1 MSKLLRLKSLTLVNF
16 KGMSNQTITFGNGV
30 TAISGRNGTGKTTI
44 ADGFAWLLWGKD
56 SEGNSDSKFGIK
68 TNDADGNY
76 IPDLEHEVA
85 GTFDAIDTT
94 TGETTTVELR
104 RVYVEEWQTQKGSTE
119 RTLKGHHTDYFYNG
133 VPLKTKTEYDAKVAA
148 LIPEDLFKVITDP
161 YYFLT
166 LHWKAQ
172 REYLLK
178 MAGTISDTDIAAN
191 RTEFSELLRRVT
203 GKSMEEYK
211 KEIAARRGKI
221 EAQLDKIPTRKDEV
235 TRNTP
240 VAPDYA
246 ALEAEKKQIQ
256 ADLADIDAAA
266 TSAAEANRVAYEKA
280 ARIQRDINTKKTAQ
294 NQALYNAKE
303 AARKAAYE
311 ANRVADDAA
320 RDLAQVEKEEASE
333 ANTYAREKAALT
345 ASISTEKRRKEDAER
360 QVAALRVRWEA
371 VNNEQYQEKTY
382 QAAGQL
388 VCPIFGHACADPSA
402 VSRHQCDAAAAAE
415 AFKKNE
421 DAARAAFIENQTARL
436 DSMDAEGR
444 ELNRQI
450 ERHAAEI
457 TRLNGEL
464 TTLEETHAKAVQDYA
479 AKKEGLK
486 KTISDNP
493 RVSTEPNIDPQTLP
507 DWLALQKQIDQLTAD
522 LTAAT
527 APAQQ
532 TTAADHATRRAQ
544 LNARLSGIDQKLG
557 LRSTIEANERRI
569 VELDKEAATLA
580 QEKAALQIE
589 EYLIDDFVKDR
600 MAEVER
606 RVNGLFDGV
615 EFRMYKNLV
624 NGEKEPDC
632 VAYIGG
638 VRYQDK
644 NHAGQINAGLAVIN
658 ALCAFHGVNAPIFV
672 DNAESVNTFIPVNSQ
687 LVTLSVSTEDSLQ
700 VNHYYSQT

>member
-1 MSKLLRLKSLTLVNF
+1 MSKKLKIKSLTLVNF
-16 KGMSNQTITFGNGV
+16 KGMRNVTVDFGDGV

-56 SEGNSDSKFGIK
+56 SEGNSDTKFGIK
-68 TNDADGNY
+68 TNDENGNY
-76 IPDLEHEVA
+76 IPDLEHEVS
-85 GTFDAIDTT
+85 GSFDAIDTE
-94 TGETTTVELR
+94 TGEVTAVELR
-104 RVYVEEWQTQKGSTE
+104 RVYVEEWQTPKGSTE
-119 RTLKGHHTDYFYNG
+119 RILKGHHTDYFYNG

-172 REYLLK
+172 REYLLR
-178 MAGTISDTDIAAN
+178 MAGTISDSDIAAN
-191 RTEFSELLRRVT
+191 RAEFAELLRRVT

-211 KEIAARRGKI
+211 KEIAARRAKI
-221 EAQLDKIPTRKDEV
+221 EAQLEKIPTRKDEV

-246 ALEAEKKQIQ
+246 ALEAEKVQIQ

-266 TSAAEANRVAYEKA
+266 TSAAEANRVAYERA
-280 ARIQRDINTKKTAQ
+280 ARIQGDINAKRTEQ
-294 NQALYNAKE
+294 NQIIYNAKE
-303 AARKAAYE
+303 SARKAAYE
-311 ANRVADDAA
+311 TNRVADDAA
-320 RDLAQVEKEEASE
+320 RDLAQVEQSE
-333 ANTYAREKAALT
+333 ANETNYYNREKAVIT
-345 ASISTEKRRKEDAER
+345 ASIATEKRRKEEAER
-360 QVAALRVRWEA
+360 EVAALRTRWDA
-371 VNNEQYQEKTY
+371 VNNEQFQEKTY
-382 QAAGQL
+382 QAAGPL
-388 VCPIFGHACADPSA
+388 LCPIFGHQCADPSA
-402 VSRHQCDAAAAAE
+402 VNRHQCDAAAAAE
-415 AFKKNE
+415 AFKKRQDDE
-421 DAARAAFIENQTARL
+421 RAAFYANQTARL
-436 DSMDAEGR
+436 DAMDIEGQ
-444 ELNRQI
+444 ELNKRIAQ
-450 ERHAAEI
+450 HNAEI
-457 TRLNGEL
+457 ARLTQNAA
-464 TTLEETHAKAVQDYA
+464 TLETKHTDAVQDYA
-479 AKKEGLK
+479 TKKEALK
-486 KTISDNP
+486 KVIADNP
-493 RVSTEPNIDPQTLP
+493 RVSTDPQIDTQTLP
-507 DWLALQKQIDQLTAD
+507 GWVALQQEIDRLTAD

-527 APAQQ
+527 APAYGME
-532 TTAADHATRRAQ
+532 TAYPSAKKTQ
-544 LNARLSGIDQKLG
+544 LNARLSEIDQKLG

-580 QEKAALQIE
+580 QEKAGLQIE
-589 EYLIDDFVKDR
+589 EDLIDDFVKDR

-658 ALCAFHGVNAPIFV
+658 ALCAFHGVTAPIFV

-687 LVTLSVSTEDSLQ
+687 LITLSVSTEDSLQ
-700 VNHYYSQT
+700 VNHY

>member
-1 MSKLLRLKSLTLVNF
+1 MSKKLKIKSLTLVNF
-16 KGMSNQTITFGNGV
+16 KGMRNVTVDFGDGV

-56 SEGNSDSKFGIK
+56 SEGNSDTKFGIK
-68 TNDADGNY
+68 TNDENGNY
-76 IPDLEHEVA
+76 IPDLEHEVS
-85 GTFDAIDTT
+85 GSFDAIDTE
-94 TGETTTVELR
+94 TGEVTAVELR
-104 RVYVEEWQTQKGSTE
+104 RVYVEEWQTPKGSTE
-119 RTLKGHHTDYFYNG
+119 RILKGHHTDYFYNG

-172 REYLLK
+172 REYLLR
-178 MAGTISDTDIAAN
+178 MAGTISDSDIAAN
-191 RTEFSELLRRVT
+191 RAEFAELLRRVT

-211 KEIAARRGKI
+211 KEIAARRAKI
-221 EAQLDKIPTRKDEV
+221 EAQLEKIPTRKDEV

-246 ALEAEKKQIQ
+246 ALEAEKVQIQ

-266 TSAAEANRVAYEKA
+266 TSAAEANRVAYERA
-280 ARIQRDINTKKTAQ
+280 ARIQGDINAKRTEQ
-294 NQALYNAKE
+294 NQIIYNAKE
-303 AARKAAYE
+303 SARKAAYE
-311 ANRVADDAA
+311 TNRVADDAA
-320 RDLAQVEKEEASE
+320 RDLAQVEQSE
-333 ANTYAREKAALT
+333 ANETNYYNREKAVIT
-345 ASISTEKRRKEDAER
+345 ASIATEKRRKEEAER
-360 QVAALRVRWEA
+360 EVAALRTRWDA
-371 VNNEQYQEKTY
+371 VNNERFQEKTY
-382 QAAGQL
+382 QAAGPL
-388 VCPIFGHACADPSA
+388 LCPIFGHQCADPSA
-402 VSRHQCDAAAAAE
+402 VNRHQCDAAAAAE
-415 AFKKNE
+415 AFKKRQDDE
-421 DAARAAFIENQTARL
+421 RAAFYANQTARL
-436 DSMDAEGR
+436 DAMDIEGQELNKRIAQHDAE
-444 ELNRQI
+444 I
-450 ERHAAEI
+450 A
-457 TRLNGEL
+457 RLTQDA
-464 TTLEETHAKAVQDYA
+464 TTLDTKHAQAVQDYA
-479 AKKEGLK
+479 TRKEALK
-486 KTISDNP
+486 KVIADNP
-493 RVSTEPNIDPQTLP
+493 RVSTDPQIDAKTLP
-507 DWLALQKQIDQLTAD
+507 GWVALQQEIDRLTAD

-532 TTAADHATRRAQ
+532 TATADHATKKAQ

-569 VELDKEAATLA
+569 AELDKEAATLA
-580 QEKAALQIE
+580 QEKAGLQIE
-589 EYLIDDFVKDR
+589 EDLIDDFVKDR

-658 ALCAFHGVNAPIFV
+658 ALCAFHGVTAPIFV

-687 LVTLSVSTEDSLQ
+687 LITLSVSTEDSLQ
-700 VNHYYSQT
+700 VNHY

>member
-1 MSKLLRLKSLTLVNF
+1 MSKLLRLKSLTLINF
-16 KGMSNQTITFGNGV
+16 KGMRNQTITFGNGV

-104 RVYVEEWQTQKGSTE
+104 RVYVEEWQTPKGSTE

-191 RTEFSELLRRVT
+191 RAEFSELLRRVT

-280 ARIQRDINTKKTAQ
+280 ARIQRDINIKKTAQ
-294 NQALYNAKE
+294 NQTLYNAKE

-388 VCPIFGHACADPSA
+388 ICPIFGHACADPSA
-402 VSRHQCDAAAAAE
+402 VTRHQCDAVAAAE

-436 DSMDAEGR
+436 DSMDAEGQ
-444 ELNRQI
+444 ELNKQI

-479 AKKEGLK
+479 TKKEGLK
-486 KTISDNP
+486 KTIADNP
-493 RVSTEPNIDPQTLP
+493 CVSTEPNIDPQTLP

-532 TTAADHATRRAQ
+532 TTTADHATRRAQ

-589 EYLIDDFVKDR
+589 EDLIDDFVKDR

-700 VNHYYSQT
+700 VNHY

>member
-1 MSKLLRLKSLTLVNF
+1 MSKQLRIKSLTLVNF
-16 KGMSNQTITFGNGV
+16 KGMRNVTVDFGDGV

-56 SEGNSDSKFGIK
+56 SEGNSDTKFGIK
-68 TNDADGNY
+68 TNDENGNY
-76 IPDLEHEVA
+76 IPDLEHEVS
-85 GTFDAIDTT
+85 GSFDAIDTE
-94 TGETTTVELR
+94 TGEVTAVELR
-104 RVYVEEWQTQKGSTE
+104 RVYVEEWQTPKGSTE
-119 RTLKGHHTDYFYNG
+119 RILKGHHTDYFYNG

-172 REYLLK
+172 REYLLR
-178 MAGTISDTDIAAN
+178 MAGTISDSDIAAN
-191 RTEFSELLRRVT
+191 RAEFAELLRRVT

-211 KEIAARRGKI
+211 KEIAARRAKI
-221 EAQLDKIPTRKDEV
+221 EAQLEKIPTRKDEV

-246 ALEAEKKQIQ
+246 ALEAEKVQIQ

-266 TSAAEANRVAYEKA
+266 TSAAEANRVAYERA
-280 ARIQRDINTKKTAQ
+280 ARIQGDINAKRTEQ
-294 NQALYNAKE
+294 NQIIYNAKE
-303 AARKAAYE
+303 SARKAAYE
-311 ANRVADDAA
+311 TNRVADDAA
-320 RDLAQVEKEEASE
+320 RDLAQVEQSE
-333 ANTYAREKAALT
+333 ANETNYYNREKAVIT
-345 ASISTEKRRKEDAER
+345 ASIATEKRRKEEAER
-360 QVAALRVRWEA
+360 EVAALRTRWDA
-371 VNNEQYQEKTY
+371 VNNEQFQEKTY
-382 QAAGQL
+382 QAAGPL
-388 VCPIFGHACADPSA
+388 LCPIFGHQCADPSA
-402 VSRHQCDAAAAAE
+402 VNRHQCDAAVAAE
-415 AFKKNE
+415 AFKKRQDDE
-421 DAARAAFIENQTARL
+421 RAAFYANQTARL
-436 DSMDAEGR
+436 DAMDIEGQELNKRIAQHDAEIAR
-444 ELNRQI
+444 LTQD
-450 ERHAAEI
+450 AA
-457 TRLNGEL
+457 
-464 TTLEETHAKAVQDYA
+464 TLDAKHAKSVQDYA
-479 AKKEGLK
+479 TKKEALK
-486 KTISDNP
+486 KVIADNP
-493 RVSTEPNIDPQTLP
+493 RVSTDPQIDTQTLP
-507 DWLALQKQIDQLTAD
+507 GWVALQQEIDRLTAD

-527 APAQQ
+527 APAYGME
-532 TTAADHATRRAQ
+532 TAYPSAKKTQ
-544 LNARLSGIDQKLG
+544 LNARLSEIDQKLG

-580 QEKAALQIE
+580 QEKAGLQIE
-589 EYLIDDFVKDR
+589 EDLIDDFVKDR

-658 ALCAFHGVNAPIFV
+658 ALCAFHGVTAPIFV

-687 LVTLSVSTEDSLQ
+687 LITLSVSTEDSLQ
-700 VNHYYSQT
+700 VNHY

>member
-1 MSKLLRLKSLTLVNF
+1 MSKKLKIKSLTLVNF
-16 KGMSNQTITFGNGV
+16 KGMRNVTVDFGDGV

-56 SEGNSDSKFGIK
+56 SEGNSDTKFGIK
-68 TNDADGNY
+68 TNDENGNY
-76 IPDLEHEVA
+76 IPDLEHEVS
-85 GTFDAIDTT
+85 GSFDAIDTE
-94 TGETTTVELR
+94 TGEVTAVELR
-104 RVYVEEWQTQKGSTE
+104 RVYVEEWQTPKGSTE
-119 RTLKGHHTDYFYNG
+119 RILKGHHTDYFYNG

-172 REYLLK
+172 REYLLR
-178 MAGTISDTDIAAN
+178 MAGTISDSDIAAN
-191 RTEFSELLRRVT
+191 RAEFAELLRRVT

-211 KEIAARRGKI
+211 KEIAARRAKI
-221 EAQLDKIPTRKDEV
+221 EAQLEKIPTRKDEV

-246 ALEAEKKQIQ
+246 ALEAEKVQIQ

-266 TSAAEANRVAYEKA
+266 TSAAEANRVAYERA
-280 ARIQRDINTKKTAQ
+280 ARIQGDINAKRTEQ
-294 NQALYNAKE
+294 NQIIYNAKE
-303 AARKAAYE
+303 SARKAAYE
-311 ANRVADDAA
+311 TNRVADDAA
-320 RDLAQVEKEEASE
+320 RDLAQVEQSE
-333 ANTYAREKAALT
+333 ANETNYYNREKAVIT
-345 ASISTEKRRKEDAER
+345 ASIATEKRRKEEAER
-360 QVAALRVRWEA
+360 EVAALRTRWDA
-371 VNNEQYQEKTY
+371 VNNEQFQEKTY
-382 QAAGQL
+382 QAAGPL
-388 VCPIFGHACADPSA
+388 LCPIFGHQCADPSA
-402 VSRHQCDAAAAAE
+402 VNRHQCDAAAAAE
-415 AFKKNE
+415 AFKKRQDDE
-421 DAARAAFIENQTARL
+421 RAAFYANQTARL
-436 DSMDAEGR
+436 DAMDIEGQELNKRIAQHDAEIAR
-444 ELNRQI
+444 LTQD
-450 ERHAAEI
+450 AA
-457 TRLNGEL
+457 
-464 TTLEETHAKAVQDYA
+464 TLDAKHAKSVQDYA
-479 AKKEGLK
+479 TKKEALK
-486 KTISDNP
+486 KVIADNP
-493 RVSTEPNIDPQTLP
+493 RVSTDPQIDTQTLP
-507 DWLALQKQIDQLTAD
+507 GWVALQQEIDRLTAD

-527 APAQQ
+527 APAYGME
-532 TTAADHATRRAQ
+532 TAYPSAKKTQ
-544 LNARLSGIDQKLG
+544 LNARLSEIDQKLG

-580 QEKAALQIE
+580 QEKAGLQIE
-589 EYLIDDFVKDR
+589 EDLIDDFVKDR

-658 ALCAFHGVNAPIFV
+658 ALCAFHGVTAPIFV

-687 LVTLSVSTEDSLQ
+687 LITLSVSTEDSLQ
-700 VNHYYSQT
+700 VNHY

>member
-1 MSKLLRLKSLTLVNF
+1 MSKQLRIKSLTLVNF
-16 KGMSNQTITFGNGV
+16 KGMRNVTVDFGDGV

-56 SEGNSDSKFGIK
+56 SEGNSDTKFGIK
-68 TNDADGNY
+68 TNDENGNY
-76 IPDLEHEVA
+76 IPDLEHEVS
-85 GTFDAIDTT
+85 GSFDEIDTE
-94 TGETTTVELR
+94 TGETAAVELR
-104 RVYVEEWQTQKGSTE
+104 RVYVEEWQTPKGSTE
-119 RTLKGHHTDYFYNG
+119 RILKGHHTDYFYNG

-148 LIPEDLFKVITDP
+148 LIPEDLFKVITAP

-172 REYLLK
+172 REYLLR

-191 RTEFSELLRRVT
+191 RAEFAELLRRVT

-211 KEIAARRGKI
+211 KEIAARRAKI
-221 EAQLDKIPTRKDEV
+221 EAQLEKIPTRKDEV

-246 ALEAEKKQIQ
+246 ALETEKAQIQ

-266 TSAAEANRVAYEKA
+266 TSAAEANRVAYERA
-280 ARIQRDINTKKTAQ
+280 ARIQGDINAKRTEQ
-294 NQALYNAKE
+294 NQIIYNAKE
-303 AARKAAYE
+303 SARKAAYE
-311 ANRVADDAA
+311 TNRVADDAA
-320 RDLAQVEKEEASE
+320 RDLAQVEQSE
-333 ANTYAREKAALT
+333 ANETNYYNREKAVIT
-345 ASISTEKRRKEDAER
+345 ASIATEKRRKEEAER
-360 QVAALRVRWEA
+360 EVAALRTRWDA
-371 VNNEQYQEKTY
+371 VNNEQFQEKTY
-382 QAAGQL
+382 QAAGPL
-388 VCPIFGHACADPSA
+388 LCPIFGHQCADPSA
-402 VSRHQCDAAAAAE
+402 VNRHQCNAAAAAE
-415 AFKKNE
+415 AFKKRQDDE
-421 DAARAAFIENQTARL
+421 RAAFYANQTARL
-436 DSMDAEGR
+436 DAMDIEGQELNKRIAQHDAEIAR
-444 ELNRQI
+444 LTQD
-450 ERHAAEI
+450 AA
-457 TRLNGEL
+457 
-464 TTLEETHAKAVQDYA
+464 TLDAKHAKSVQDYA
-479 AKKEGLK
+479 TKKEALK
-486 KTISDNP
+486 KVIADNP
-493 RVSTEPNIDPQTLP
+493 RVSTDPQIDTQTLP
-507 DWLALQKQIDQLTAD
+507 GWVALQQEIDRLTAD

-527 APAQQ
+527 APAYGME
-532 TTAADHATRRAQ
+532 TAYPSAKKTQ
-544 LNARLSGIDQKLG
+544 LNARLSEIDQKLG

-580 QEKAALQIE
+580 QEKAGLQIE
-589 EYLIDDFVKDR
+589 EDLIDDFVKDR

-658 ALCAFHGVNAPIFV
+658 ALCAFHGVTAPIFV

-687 LVTLSVSTEDSLQ
+687 LITLSASTEDSLQ
-700 VNHYYSQT
+700 VNHY

>member
-1 MSKLLRLKSLTLVNF
+1 MSKKLKIKSLTLVNF
-16 KGMSNQTITFGNGV
+16 KGMRNVTVDFGDGV
-30 TAISGRNGTGKTTI
+30 TAISGWNGTGKTTI

-56 SEGNSDSKFGIK
+56 SEGNSDTKFGIK
-68 TNDADGNY
+68 TNDENGNY
-76 IPDLEHEVA
+76 IPDLEHEVS
-85 GTFDAIDTT
+85 GSFDAIDTE
-94 TGETTTVELR
+94 TGEVTAVELR
-104 RVYVEEWQTQKGSTE
+104 RVYVEEWQTPKGSTE
-119 RTLKGHHTDYFYNG
+119 RILKGHHTDYFYNG

-172 REYLLK
+172 REYLLR
-178 MAGTISDTDIAAN
+178 MAGTISDSDIAAN
-191 RTEFSELLRRVT
+191 RAEFAELLRRVT

-211 KEIAARRGKI
+211 KEIAARRAKI
-221 EAQLDKIPTRKDEV
+221 EAQLEKIPTRKDEV

-246 ALEAEKKQIQ
+246 ALEAEKVQIQ

-266 TSAAEANRVAYEKA
+266 TSAAEANRVAYERA
-280 ARIQRDINTKKTAQ
+280 ARIQGDINAKRTEQ
-294 NQALYNAKE
+294 NQIIYNAKE
-303 AARKAAYE
+303 TARKAAYE
-311 ANRVADDAA
+311 TNRAADDAA
-320 RDLAQVEKEEASE
+320 RDLAQVEQSE
-333 ANTYAREKAALT
+333 TNETNYFNREKAVIT
-345 ASISTEKRRKEDAER
+345 ASIATEKRRKEEAER
-360 QVAALRVRWEA
+360 EVAALRTRWDA
-371 VNNEQYQEKTY
+371 VNNEQFQEKTY
-382 QAAGQL
+382 QAAGPL
-388 VCPIFGHACADPSA
+388 LCPIFGHQCADPSA
-402 VSRHQCDAAAAAE
+402 VNRHQCDAAAAAE
-415 AFKKNE
+415 AFKKRQDDE
-421 DAARAAFIENQTARL
+421 RAAFYANQTARL
-436 DSMDAEGR
+436 DAMDAEGQ
-444 ELNRQI
+444 ELNKRIAQ
-450 ERHAAEI
+450 HDAEI
-457 TRLNGEL
+457 ARL
-464 TTLEETHAKAVQDYA
+464 TQQAAALETKHTAAVQDYA
-479 AKKEGLK
+479 TRKETLK
-486 KTISDNP
+486 KVISDNP
-493 RVSTEPNIDPQTLP
+493 RVSTDPQIDTQTLP
-507 DWLALQKQIDQLTAD
+507 GWVALQQEIDRLTAE

-532 TTAADHATRRAQ
+532 TTTVDHATRKAQ

-580 QEKAALQIE
+580 QEKAGLQIE
-589 EYLIDDFVKDR
+589 EDLIDDFVKDR

-658 ALCAFHGVNAPIFV
+658 ALCAFHGVTAPIFV

-687 LVTLSVSTEDSLQ
+687 LITLSVSTEDSLQ
-700 VNHYYSQT
+700 VNHY

>member
-1 MSKLLRLKSLTLVNF
+1 MSKQLRIKSLTLVNF
-16 KGMSNQTITFGNGV
+16 KGMRNVTVDFGDGV

-56 SEGNSDSKFGIK
+56 SEGNSDTKFGIK
-68 TNDADGNY
+68 TNDENGNY
-76 IPDLEHEVA
+76 IPDLEHEVS
-85 GTFDAIDTT
+85 GSFDAIDTE
-94 TGETTTVELR
+94 TGETTAVELR
-104 RVYVEEWQTQKGSTE
+104 RVYVEEWQTPKGSTE
-119 RTLKGHHTDYFYNG
+119 RILKGHHTDYFYNG

-172 REYLLK
+172 REYLLR
-178 MAGTISDTDIAAN
+178 MAGTISDSDIAAN
-191 RTEFSELLRRVT
+191 RAEFAELLRRVT

-211 KEIAARRGKI
+211 KEIAARRAKI
-221 EAQLDKIPTRKDEV
+221 EAQLEKIPTRKDEV

-246 ALEAEKKQIQ
+246 ALEAEKVQIQ

-266 TSAAEANRVAYEKA
+266 TSAAEANRVAYERA
-280 ARIQRDINTKKTAQ
+280 ARIQGDINAKRTEQ
-294 NQALYNAKE
+294 NQIIYNAKE
-303 AARKAAYE
+303 SARKAAYE
-311 ANRVADDAA
+311 TNRVADDAA
-320 RDLAQVEKEEASE
+320 RDLAQVEQSE
-333 ANTYAREKAALT
+333 ANETNYYNREKAVIT
-345 ASISTEKRRKEDAER
+345 ASIATEKRRKEVAER
-360 QVAALRVRWEA
+360 EVAALRTRWDA
-371 VNNEQYQEKTY
+371 VNNEQFQEKTY
-382 QAAGQL
+382 QAAGPL
-388 VCPIFGHACADPSA
+388 LCPIFGHQCADPSA
-402 VSRHQCDAAAAAE
+402 VNRHQCDAAAAAE
-415 AFKKNE
+415 AFKKRQDDE
-421 DAARAAFIENQTARL
+421 RAAFYANQTARL
-436 DSMDAEGR
+436 DAMDIEGQ
-444 ELNRQI
+444 ELNKRIAQ
-450 ERHAAEI
+450 HNAEI
-457 TRLNGEL
+457 ARL
-464 TTLEETHAKAVQDYA
+464 TQDAATLETKHTDAVQDYA
-479 AKKEGLK
+479 TKKEALK
-486 KTISDNP
+486 KVIADNP
-493 RVSTEPNIDPQTLP
+493 RVSTDPQIDTQTLP
-507 DWLALQKQIDQLTAD
+507 GWVALQQEIDRLTAD

-527 APAQQ
+527 APEQQ
-532 TTAADHATRRAQ
+532 TATADHATKKAQ
-544 LNARLSGIDQKLG
+544 LNGRLSGIDQKLG

-580 QEKAALQIE
+580 QEKAGLQIE
-589 EYLIDDFVKDR
+589 EDLIDDFVKDR

-658 ALCAFHGVNAPIFV
+658 ALCAFHGVTAPIFV

-687 LVTLSVSTEDSLQ
+687 LITLSVSTEDSLQ
-700 VNHYYSQT
+700 VNHY

>member
-1 MSKLLRLKSLTLVNF
+1 MSKKLKIKSLTLVNF
-16 KGMSNQTITFGNGV
+16 KGMRNVTVDFGDGV

-56 SEGNSDSKFGIK
+56 SEGNSDTKFGIK
-68 TNDADGNY
+68 TNDENGNY
-76 IPDLEHEVA
+76 IPDLEHEVS
-85 GTFDAIDTT
+85 GSFDAIDTE
-94 TGETTTVELR
+94 TGEVTAVELR
-104 RVYVEEWQTQKGSTE
+104 RVYVEEWQTPKGSTE
-119 RTLKGHHTDYFYNG
+119 RILKGHHTDYFYNG

-178 MAGTISDTDIAAN
+178 MAGTISDSDIAAN
-191 RTEFSELLRRVT
+191 RAEFAALLHRVT

-211 KEIAARRGKI
+211 KEIAARRAKI
-221 EAQLDKIPTRKDEV
+221 EAQLEKIPTRKDEV

-240 VAPDYA
+240 VAPDYVM
-246 ALEAEKKQIQ
+246 LEAEKANIL
-256 ADLADIDAAA
+256 ADLAEIDAAA
-266 TSAAEANRVAYEKA
+266 TSAAEANRVAYERA
-280 ARIQRDINTKKTAQ
+280 ARIQGDINAKRTAQ

-311 ANRVADDAA
+311 TNRAADDAA
-320 RDLAQVEKEEASE
+320 RDLAQVEQSE
-333 ANTYAREKAALT
+333 ANETNYYNREKSVIT
-345 ASISTEKRRKEDAER
+345 ASIATEKRRKEEAER
-360 QVAALRVRWEA
+360 EVAALRTRWDA
-371 VNNEQYQEKTY
+371 VNNEQFQEKTY
-382 QAAGQL
+382 QAAGPL
-388 VCPIFGHACADPSA
+388 LCPIFGHQCADPSA
-402 VSRHQCDAAAAAE
+402 VNRHQCDAAAAAE
-415 AFKKNE
+415 AFKKRQDDE
-421 DAARAAFIENQTARL
+421 RAAFYANQTARL
-436 DSMDAEGR
+436 DAMDAEGQ
-444 ELNRQI
+444 ELNKRIAQ
-450 ERHAAEI
+450 HDAEI
-457 TRLNGEL
+457 ARLTQDA
-464 TTLEETHAKAVQDYA
+464 TTLDTKHAQAVQDYA
-479 AKKEGLK
+479 AKKEALK
-486 KTISDNP
+486 KVIADNP
-493 RVSTEPNIDPQTLP
+493 RVSTDPQIDPKTLP
-507 DWLALQKQIDQLTAD
+507 GWVALQQEVDRLTAD

-532 TTAADHATRRAQ
+532 TATADHATKKAQ
-544 LNARLSGIDQKLG
+544 LNARLSAIVQKLG
-557 LRSTIEANERRI
+557 LRSVIEANERRI
-569 VELDKEAATLA
+569 AELDKEAATLA
-580 QEKAALQIE
+580 QERASLQVE
-589 EYLIDDFVKDR
+589 EDLIDDFVKDR

-672 DNAESVNTFIPVNSQ
+672 DNAESVNTFIPANSQ
-687 LVTLSVSTEDSLQ
+687 LITLSVSTEDSLQ
-700 VNHYYSQT
+700 VNHY

>member
-1 MSKLLRLKSLTLVNF
+1 MSKKLKIKSLTLVNF
-16 KGMSNQTITFGNGV
+16 KGMRNVTVDFGDGV

-56 SEGNSDSKFGIK
+56 SEGNSDTKFGIK
-68 TNDADGNY
+68 TNDENGNY
-76 IPDLEHEVA
+76 IPDLEHEVS
-85 GTFDAIDTT
+85 GSFDAIDTE
-94 TGETTTVELR
+94 TGEVTAVELR
-104 RVYVEEWQTQKGSTE
+104 RVYVEEWQTPKGSTE
-119 RTLKGHHTDYFYNG
+119 RILKGHHTDYFYNG

-172 REYLLK
+172 REYLLR
-178 MAGTISDTDIAAN
+178 MAGTISDSDIAAN
-191 RTEFSELLRRVT
+191 RAEFAELLRRVT

-211 KEIAARRGKI
+211 KEIAARRAKI
-221 EAQLDKIPTRKDEV
+221 EAQLEKIPTRKDEV

-246 ALEAEKKQIQ
+246 ALEAEKTQIQ

-266 TSAAEANRVAYEKA
+266 TSAAEANRVAYERA
-280 ARIQRDINTKKTAQ
+280 ARIQGDINAKRTEQ
-294 NQALYNAKE
+294 NQIIYNAKE
-303 AARKAAYE
+303 SARKTAYE
-311 ANRVADDAA
+311 TNRVADDAA
-320 RDLAQVEKEEASE
+320 RDLAQVEQSA
-333 ANTYAREKAALT
+333 ANESNYYTREKSVI
-345 ASISTEKRRKEDAER
+345 ASSIATEKRRKEKAER
-360 QVAALRVRWEA
+360 EVAALRTRWDA
-371 VNNEQYQEKTY
+371 VNNEQFQEKTY
-382 QAAGQL
+382 QAVGPL
-388 VCPIFGHACADPSA
+388 LCPIFGHQCADPSA
-402 VSRHQCDAAAAAE
+402 VNRHQCDAAAAAE
-415 AFKKNE
+415 AFKKRQDDE
-421 DAARAAFIENQTARL
+421 RAAFYANQTARL
-436 DSMDAEGR
+436 DAMDAEGQ
-444 ELNRQI
+444 ELNKRIAQ
-450 ERHAAEI
+450 HDAEI
-457 TRLNGEL
+457 ARLNGEA
-464 TTLEETHAKAVQDYA
+464 AKLDAKHTQTAQDYA
-479 AKKEGLK
+479 TKKEALRK
-486 KTISDNP
+486 VIADNP

-507 DWLALQKQIDQLTAD
+507 VWVELQKQIDGLTAE

-532 TTAADHATRRAQ
+532 TTSADHATRKAQ
-544 LNARLSGIDQKLG
+544 LNARLSAIEQKLG

-569 VELDKEAATLA
+569 AELDKEAATLA
-580 QEKAALQIE
+580 QEKAGLQIE
-589 EYLIDDFVKDR
+589 EDLIDDFVKDR

-606 RVNGLFDGV
+606 RVNRLFDGV

-658 ALCAFHGVNAPIFV
+658 ALCVFHGVTAPIFV

-687 LVTLSVSTEDSLQ
+687 LVTLAVSTEEGLQ
-700 VNHYYSQT
+700 VNHY

>member
-1 MSKLLRLKSLTLVNF
+1 MSKKLKIKSLTLVNF
-16 KGMSNQTITFGNGV
+16 KGMRNVTVDFGDGV

-56 SEGNSDSKFGIK
+56 SEGNSDTKFGIK
-68 TNDADGNY
+68 TNDENGNY
-76 IPDLEHEVA
+76 IPDLEHEVR
-85 GTFDAIDTT
+85 GSFDAIDTE
-94 TGETTTVELR
+94 TGEVTAVELR
-104 RVYVEEWQTQKGSTE
+104 RVYVEEWQTPKGSTE
-119 RTLKGHHTDYFYNG
+119 RILKGHHTDYFYNG

-172 REYLLK
+172 REYLLR
-178 MAGTISDTDIAAN
+178 MAGTISDSDIAAN
-191 RTEFSELLRRVT
+191 RAEFADLLHRVT

-211 KEIAARRGKI
+211 KEIAARRSKI

-240 VAPDYA
+240 VAPDYVM
-246 ALEAEKKQIQ
+246 LDAEKALIL

-266 TSAAEANRVAYEKA
+266 TSAAEANRVAYERA
-280 ARIQRDINTKKTAQ
+280 ARIQGEINAKRTAQ
-294 NQALYNAKE
+294 SQALYNAKE
-303 AARKAAYE
+303 TARKAAYE
-311 ANRVADDAA
+311 TNRVADDAA
-320 RDLAQVEKEEASE
+320 RDLAQVEQSETSE
-333 ANTYAREKAALT
+333 ANFYSREKSVLT
-345 ASISTEKRRKEDAER
+345 ASIATEKRRKEDAER
-360 QVAALRVRWEA
+360 EVAALRTRWDA
-371 VNNEQYQEKTY
+371 VNNEQFQEKTY
-382 QAAGQL
+382 QAAGPL
-388 VCPIFGHACADPSA
+388 LCPIFGHQCADPSA
-402 VSRHQCDAAAAAE
+402 VNRHQCDAAAAAE
-415 AFKKNE
+415 AFKKRQDDE
-421 DAARAAFIENQTARL
+421 RAAFYANQTARL
-436 DSMDAEGR
+436 DAMDAEGQ
-444 ELNRQI
+444 ELNKRIAQ
-450 ERHAAEI
+450 HDAEI
-457 TRLNGEL
+457 ARLNGEA
-464 TTLEETHAKAVQDYA
+464 AKLDAKHTQTAQDYA
-479 AKKEGLK
+479 TKKEALRK
-486 KTISDNP
+486 VIADNP

-507 DWLALQKQIDQLTAD
+507 GWVELQKQIDGLTAE

-532 TTAADHATRRAQ
+532 TTSADHATRKAQ
-544 LNARLSGIDQKLG
+544 LNARLSTIEQKLG

-580 QEKAALQIE
+580 QEKAGLQIE
-589 EYLIDDFVKDR
+589 EDLIDDFVKDR

-658 ALCAFHGVNAPIFV
+658 ALCAFHGVTAPIFV

-687 LVTLSVSTEDSLQ
+687 LITLSVSTEDSLQ
-700 VNHYYSQT
+700 VNHH

>member
-1 MSKLLRLKSLTLVNF
+1 MSKQLRIKSLTLVNF
-16 KGMSNQTITFGNGV
+16 KGMRNVTVDFGDGV

-56 SEGNSDSKFGIK
+56 SEGNSDTKFGIK
-68 TNDADGNY
+68 TNDENGNY
-76 IPDLEHEVA
+76 IPDLEHEVS
-85 GTFDAIDTT
+85 GSFDAIDTE
-94 TGETTTVELR
+94 TGETAAVELR
-104 RVYVEEWQTQKGSTE
+104 RVYVEEWQTPKGSTE
-119 RTLKGHHTDYFYNG
+119 RILKGHHTDYFYNG

-172 REYLLK
+172 REYLLR

-191 RTEFSELLRRVT
+191 RAEFAELLRRVT

-211 KEIAARRGKI
+211 KEIAARRAKI
-221 EAQLDKIPTRKDEV
+221 EAQLEKIPTRKDEV

-246 ALEAEKKQIQ
+246 ALEAEKAQIQ

-266 TSAAEANRVAYEKA
+266 TSAAEANRVAYERA
-280 ARIQRDINTKKTAQ
+280 ARIQGDINAKRTEQ
-294 NQALYNAKE
+294 NQIIYNAKE
-303 AARKAAYE
+303 SARKAAYE
-311 ANRVADDAA
+311 TNRAADDAA
-320 RDLAQVEKEEASE
+320 RDLAQVEQSE
-333 ANTYAREKAALT
+333 ANETNYYNREKAVIT
-345 ASISTEKRRKEDAER
+345 ASIATEKRRKEEAER
-360 QVAALRVRWEA
+360 EVAALRTRWDA
-371 VNNEQYQEKTY
+371 VNNEQFQEKTY
-382 QAAGQL
+382 QAAGPL
-388 VCPIFGHACADPSA
+388 LCPIFGHQCADPSA
-402 VSRHQCDAAAAAE
+402 VNRHQCDAAAAAE
-415 AFKKNE
+415 AFKKRQDDE
-421 DAARAAFIENQTARL
+421 RAAFYANQTARL
-436 DSMDAEGR
+436 DAMDIEGQ
-444 ELNRQI
+444 ELNKRIAQ
-450 ERHAAEI
+450 HNAEI
-457 TRLNGEL
+457 ARLTQDA
-464 TTLEETHAKAVQDYA
+464 TTLDTKHAQTVQDYA
-479 AKKEGLK
+479 AKNEALK
-486 KTISDNP
+486 KVIADNP
-493 RVSTEPNIDPQTLP
+493 RVSTDPQIDPQTLP
-507 DWLALQKQIDQLTAD
+507 GWVALQQEIDRLTAE
-522 LTAAT
+522 LPAAT
-527 APAQQ
+527 ASAYGIE
-532 TTAADHATRRAQ
+532 TAYPSAKKTQ
-544 LNARLSGIDQKLG
+544 LNARLSEIDQKLG

-580 QEKAALQIE
+580 QEKAGLQIE
-589 EYLIDDFVKDR
+589 EDLIDDFVKDR

-658 ALCAFHGVNAPIFV
+658 ALCAFHGVTAPIFV

-687 LVTLSVSTEDSLQ
+687 LITLSVSTEDSLQ
-700 VNHYYSQT
+700 VNHY

>member
-1 MSKLLRLKSLTLVNF
+1 MSKKLKIKSLTLVNF
-16 KGMSNQTITFGNGV
+16 KGMRNVTVDFGDGV

-56 SEGNSDSKFGIK
+56 SEGNSDTKFGIK
-68 TNDADGNY
+68 TNDENGNY
-76 IPDLEHEVA
+76 IPDLEHEVS
-85 GTFDAIDTT
+85 GSFDAIDTE
-94 TGETTTVELR
+94 TGEVTAVELR
-104 RVYVEEWQTQKGSTE
+104 RVYVEEWQTPKGSTE
-119 RTLKGHHTDYFYNG
+119 RILKGHHTDYFYNG

-172 REYLLK
+172 REYLLR
-178 MAGTISDTDIAAN
+178 MAGTISDSDIAAN
-191 RTEFSELLRRVT
+191 RAEFAELLRRVT

-211 KEIAARRGKI
+211 KEIAARRAKI
-221 EAQLDKIPTRKDEV
+221 EAQLEKIPTRKDEV

-246 ALEAEKKQIQ
+246 ALEAEKVQIQ

-266 TSAAEANRVAYEKA
+266 TSAAEANRVAYERA
-280 ARIQRDINTKKTAQ
+280 ARIQGDINAKRTEQ
-294 NQALYNAKE
+294 NQIIYNAKE
-303 AARKAAYE
+303 SARKAAYE
-311 ANRVADDAA
+311 TNRVADDAA
-320 RDLAQVEKEEASE
+320 RDLAQVEQSE
-333 ANTYAREKAALT
+333 ANETNYYNREKAVIT
-345 ASISTEKRRKEDAER
+345 ASIATEKRRKEEAER
-360 QVAALRVRWEA
+360 EVAALRTRWDA
-371 VNNEQYQEKTY
+371 VNNEQFQEKTY
-382 QAAGQL
+382 QAAGPL
-388 VCPIFGHACADPSA
+388 LCPIFGHQCADPSA
-402 VSRHQCDAAAAAE
+402 VNRHQCDAAAAAE
-415 AFKKNE
+415 AFKKRQDDE
-421 DAARAAFIENQTARL
+421 RAAFYANQTARL
-436 DSMDAEGR
+436 DAMDIEGQ
-444 ELNRQI
+444 ELNKRIAQ
-450 ERHAAEI
+450 HNAEI
-457 TRLNGEL
+457 ARL
-464 TTLEETHAKAVQDYA
+464 TQDAATLETKHTDAVQDYA
-479 AKKEGLK
+479 TKKEALK
-486 KTISDNP
+486 KVIADNP
-493 RVSTEPNIDPQTLP
+493 RVSTDPQIDTQTLP
-507 DWLALQKQIDQLTAD
+507 GWVALQQEIDRLTAD

-527 APAQQ
+527 APEQQ
-532 TTAADHATRRAQ
+532 TATADHATKKAQ

-569 VELDKEAATLA
+569 VELDTEAATLA
-580 QEKAALQIE
+580 QEKAGLQIE
-589 EYLIDDFVKDR
+589 EDLIDDFVKDR

-658 ALCAFHGVNAPIFV
+658 ALCAFHGVTAPIFV

-687 LVTLSVSTEDSLQ
+687 LITLSVSTEDSLQ
-700 VNHYYSQT
+700 VNHY

>member
-1 MSKLLRLKSLTLVNF
+1 MSKKLKIKSLTLVNF
-16 KGMSNQTITFGNGV
+16 KGMRNVTVDFGDGV

-56 SEGNSDSKFGIK
+56 SEGNSDTKFGIK
-68 TNDADGNY
+68 TNDENGNY
-76 IPDLEHEVA
+76 IPDLEHEVS
-85 GTFDAIDTT
+85 GSFDAIDTE
-94 TGETTTVELR
+94 TGEVTAVELR
-104 RVYVEEWQTQKGSTE
+104 RVYVEEWQTPKGSTE
-119 RTLKGHHTDYFYNG
+119 RILKGHHTDYFYNG

-172 REYLLK
+172 REYLLR
-178 MAGTISDTDIAAN
+178 MAGTISDSDIAAN
-191 RTEFSELLRRVT
+191 RAEFAELLRRVT

-211 KEIAARRGKI
+211 KEIAARRAKI
-221 EAQLDKIPTRKDEV
+221 EAQLEKIPTRKDEV

-246 ALEAEKKQIQ
+246 ALEAEKVQIQ

-266 TSAAEANRVAYEKA
+266 TSAAEANRVAYERA
-280 ARIQRDINTKKTAQ
+280 ARIQGDINAKRTEQ
-294 NQALYNAKE
+294 NQIIYNSKE
-303 AARKAAYE
+303 SARKAAYE
-311 ANRVADDAA
+311 TNRVADDAA
-320 RDLAQVEKEEASE
+320 RDLAQVEQSE
-333 ANTYAREKAALT
+333 ANETNYYNREKAVIT
-345 ASISTEKRRKEDAER
+345 ASIATEKRRKEEAER
-360 QVAALRVRWEA
+360 EVAALRTRWDA
-371 VNNEQYQEKTY
+371 VNNEQFQEKTY
-382 QAAGQL
+382 QAAGPL
-388 VCPIFGHACADPSA
+388 LCPIFGHQCADPSA
-402 VSRHQCDAAAAAE
+402 VNRHQCDAAAAAE
-415 AFKKNE
+415 AFKKRQDDE
-421 DAARAAFIENQTARL
+421 RAAFYANQTARL
-436 DSMDAEGR
+436 DAMDIEGQELNKRIAQHDAEIAR
-444 ELNRQI
+444 LTQD
-450 ERHAAEI
+450 AA
-457 TRLNGEL
+457 
-464 TTLEETHAKAVQDYA
+464 TLDAKHAKSVQDYA
-479 AKKEGLK
+479 TKKEALK
-486 KTISDNP
+486 KVIADNP
-493 RVSTEPNIDPQTLP
+493 RVSTDPQIDTQTLP
-507 DWLALQKQIDQLTAD
+507 GWVALQQEIDRLTAD

-527 APAQQ
+527 APEQQ
-532 TTAADHATRRAQ
+532 TATADHATKKAQ

-580 QEKAALQIE
+580 QEKAGLQIE
-589 EYLIDDFVKDR
+589 EDLIDDFVKDR

-658 ALCAFHGVNAPIFV
+658 ALCAFHGVTAPIFV

-687 LVTLSVSTEDSLQ
+687 LITLSVSTEDSLQ
-700 VNHYYSQT
+700 VNHY

>member
-1 MSKLLRLKSLTLVNF
+1 MSKKLKIKSLTLVNF
-16 KGMSNQTITFGNGV
+16 KGMRNVTVDFGDGV

-56 SEGNSDSKFGIK
+56 SEGNSDTKFGIK
-68 TNDADGNY
+68 TNDENGNY
-76 IPDLEHEVA
+76 IPDLEHEVS
-85 GTFDAIDTT
+85 GSFDAIDTE
-94 TGETTTVELR
+94 TGEVTAVELR
-104 RVYVEEWQTQKGSTE
+104 RVYVEEWQTPKGSTE
-119 RTLKGHHTDYFYNG
+119 RILKGHHTDYFYNG

-172 REYLLK
+172 REYLLR
-178 MAGTISDTDIAAN
+178 MAGTISDSDIAAN
-191 RTEFSELLRRVT
+191 RAEFAELLRRVT

-211 KEIAARRGKI
+211 KEIAARRAKI
-221 EAQLDKIPTRKDEV
+221 EAQLEKIPTRKDEV

-246 ALEAEKKQIQ
+246 ALEAEKVQIQ

-266 TSAAEANRVAYEKA
+266 TSAAEANRVAYERA
-280 ARIQRDINTKKTAQ
+280 ARIQGDINAKRTEQ
-294 NQALYNAKE
+294 NQIIYNAKE
-303 AARKAAYE
+303 SARKAAYE
-311 ANRVADDAA
+311 TNRVADDAA
-320 RDLAQVEKEEASE
+320 RDLAQVEQSE
-333 ANTYAREKAALT
+333 ANETNYYNREKAVIT
-345 ASISTEKRRKEDAER
+345 ASIATEKRRKEEAER
-360 QVAALRVRWEA
+360 EVAALRTRWDA
-371 VNNEQYQEKTY
+371 VNNEQFQEKTY
-382 QAAGQL
+382 QAAGPL
-388 VCPIFGHACADPSA
+388 LCPIFGHQCADPSA
-402 VSRHQCDAAAAAE
+402 VNRHQCDAAAAAE
-415 AFKKNE
+415 AFKKRQDDE
-421 DAARAAFIENQTARL
+421 RAAFYANQTARL
-436 DSMDAEGR
+436 DAMDIEGQELNKRISQHDAEIAR
-444 ELNRQI
+444 LTQD
-450 ERHAAEI
+450 AA
-457 TRLNGEL
+457 
-464 TTLEETHAKAVQDYA
+464 TLDAKHAKSVQDYA
-479 AKKEGLK
+479 TKKEALK
-486 KTISDNP
+486 KVIADNP
-493 RVSTEPNIDPQTLP
+493 RVSTDPQIDTQTLP
-507 DWLALQKQIDQLTAD
+507 GWVALQQEIDRLAAD

-527 APAQQ
+527 APEQQ
-532 TTAADHATRRAQ
+532 TATADHATKKAQ

-580 QEKAALQIE
+580 QEKAGLQIE
-589 EYLIDDFVKDR
+589 EDLIDDFVKDR

-658 ALCAFHGVNAPIFV
+658 ALCAFHGVTAPIFV

-687 LVTLSVSTEDSLQ
+687 LITLSVSTEDSLQ
-700 VNHYYSQT
+700 VNHY